1 MFLMAPLLIHPA
13 SLGHRGLE
21 GVMREEA
28 RERQTLEA
36 PCTLRRDL
44 NLILKETGSHSGV

>member
-36 PCTLRRDL
+36 PRTVRRDL
-44 NLILKETGSHSGV
+44 SLILKETGSHSGV